1 MGRHRPRDAR
11 LRPGNLG
18 DAAPARHGLRRG
30 RQRRLPHAP
39 LRGAPGHRPRRP
51 DAVGESAPRRAPG
64 RPGSDRAPAHLH
76 SQGRGRRRRPG
87 RDGQR
92 GRLRGRGQNRHGA
105 KSGARRLYQKTRRVL
120 YRLRSRRRAAPGDG
134 GARGAAGGDPA
145 RPPLR
150 GPRLSQHRRGE
161 PAAPGG
167 GARQG
172 RRAAVSGAA
181 PGGERAAHP
190 AEKRARRRGRRGRPG
205 GARLHRAQPPGG
217 GGKSARAQNQSRD
230 ARQRLCGQTVAR
242 ARRRLGQER
251 DADFKP
257 AGLTAMQLSELLQAG
272 EAEETEG
279 NLDRAGAGLAYDS
292 RQVEKDF
299 VFFAVPGARADGH
312 AYIAD
317 ALERGASAVVV
328 ERPIAPSSR
337 AAWIRVPSVRRAMGA
352 YAARFYDYPSRG
364 LRVAGVTGTNGK
376 TTVTYLLESIF
387 RAAGASAGVIGTVNY
402 RYRDSALPAP
412 HTTPES
418 IDLQGLLAEMGRAGV
433 ESVAMEVSSHA
444 LELERVRGIDF
455 DTAIFTSL
463 TRDHLDFHADME
475 HYFASKS
482 RLFTDYPPASAKKKK
497 SAVIH
502 GGDPRGREL
511 LQQVAALG
519 LTAVSY
525 GREAEWDVHPEGVES
540 GLGGLSGQIRMGGR
554 AVEFSSPLIGS
565 INLENILGA
574 AAAGVALGGAP
585 PAVPPG

>member
-1 MGRHRPRDAR
+1 
-11 LRPGNLG
+11 
-18 DAAPARHGLRRG
+18 
-30 RQRRLPHAP
+30 
-39 LRGAPGHRPRRP
+39 
-51 DAVGESAPRRAPG
+51 
-64 RPGSDRAPAHLH
+64 
-76 SQGRGRRRRPG
+76 
-87 RDGQR
+87 
-92 GRLRGRGQNRHGA
+92 
-105 KSGARRLYQKTRRVL
+105 
-120 YRLRSRRRAAPGDG
+120 
-134 GARGAAGGDPA
+134 
-145 RPPLR
+145 
-150 GPRLSQHRRGE
+150 
-161 PAAPGG
+161 
-167 GARQG
+167 
-172 RRAAVSGAA
+172 
-181 PGGERAAHP
+181 
-190 AEKRARRRGRRGRPG
+190 
-205 GARLHRAQPPGG
+205 
-217 GGKSARAQNQSRD
+217 
-230 ARQRLCGQTVAR
+230 
-242 ARRRLGQER
+242 
-251 DADFKP
+251 
-257 AGLTAMQLSELLQAG
+257 MQLSELLQAG

-279 NLDRAGAGLAYDS
+279 NLDRAVAGLAYDS

-455 DTAIFTSL
+455 DTAIFTNL

-482 RLFTDYPPASAKKKK
+482 RLFTDYLPASAKKKK

-565 INLENILGA
+565 INLENILAA
-574 AAAGVALGGAP
+574 AAAGFALGLDPSAIARGVGALKKVP
-585 PAVPPG
+585 GRLEKVENGRGVTVLVDYAHTPDALERALQLLKPLTKGRLVAVFGCGGDRDRGKRPLMGEAAARLADLAVLTSDNPRTEDPLGILEEVEAGVKKTGKKKSTTSGLETRNPKLETGVYLVEPDRRAAIRLALEIARPGDLVLLAGKGHEDYQILGARKIHFDDREVVREEMEKLSAVAGQRRN